1 MFPNKPQTALLSRDN
16 FRNGVFERD
25 RFRCVVCGLPAVDA
39 HHIIERRLFKAEHEK
54 GGYFLDN
61 GASLCEKHHREAEQ
75 TTISCQSIREWCGI
89 TSVRLPE
96 HFRPD
101 FEYDKW
107 GNPITPEGRLKGE
120 LYYEM
125 SVRTILQNVLFLPY
139 VVQPQTYH
147 LPWSTVDAGAPV
159 LENDA
164 CFEQQEVVVTL
175 QTGGLPFT
183 GYPGFC
189 HGRRPDDQ
197 LPTSIQT
204 SLLQK
209 LAVLDADMR
218 ICGHFSDHQVCLT
231 CVWQENECLEWEAT
245 KELATFLEIQ
255 LPAVLFEGTYDKSVI
270 INAFEASTD
279 PEKTGYDI
287 RLKKG
292 FRLFDL
298 YKSFAKSVVSL

>member
-1 MFPNKPQTALLSRDN
+1 MLLQKPNNALLSRDN
-16 FRNGVFERD
+16 FRNGVFKRD
-25 RFRCVVCGLPAVDA
+25 GLRCVVCRQPAVDA

-75 TTISCQSIREWCGI
+75 TTISCQSIRELCGI
-89 TSVRLPE
+89 ISVRLPE
-96 HFRPD
+96 HFWPD

-125 SVRTILQNVLFLPY
+125 SVRTILQNVPFLPY

-147 LPWSTVDAGAPV
+147 LPWSTMDAGALV

-197 LPTSIQT
+197 LPTGIQT

-209 LAVLDADMR
+209 LVVLDADMR
-218 ICGHFSDHQVCLT
+218 ISGHYSDHQVCLT
-231 CVWQENECLEWEAT
+231 CVWQENECLEWDAT
-245 KELATFLEIQ
+245 KELANFLEIP
-255 LPAVLFEGTYDKSVI
+255 LPAVLFEGTYDKCMI
-270 INAFEASTD
+270 INAFEASTE

-298 YKSFAKSVVSL
+298 YKSLAKSVVSL

>member
-1 MFPNKPQTALLSRDN
+1 MLLSRDN
-16 FRNGVFERD
+16 FRNGVFKRD
-25 RFRCVVCGLPAVDA
+25 GLRCVVCRQPAIDA

-75 TTISCQSIREWCGI
+75 TTISCQSLRELCGI
-89 TSVRLPE
+89 TSVTLPE
-96 HFRPD
+96 HFWPD
-101 FEYDKW
+101 LEYDKW

-125 SVRTILQNVLFLPY
+125 SVRTILQNVPFLPY

-147 LPWSTVDAGAPV
+147 LPWSTVGIEAPV

-175 QTGGLPFT
+175 QTGGRPFT
-183 GYPGFC
+183 GYHNIC
-189 HGRRPDDQ
+189 HGQRPEDQ
-197 LPTSIQT
+197 LPAGLQT
-204 SLLQK
+204 YLLHK
-209 LAVLDADMR
+209 LAVLDAGMH
-218 ICGHFSDHQVCLT
+218 ICGNYLDEQVCLT

-245 KELATFLEIQ
+245 KELAAFLEMP
-255 LPAVLFEGTYDKSVI
+255 LPTVLFEGIYDKSMI

-292 FRLFDL
+292 FRVFDL
-298 YKSFAKSVVSL
+298 GKSLAKSMVSL